1 MKRSL
6 LNEKNINMLTLSNLK
21 KKYRSLFKNIFEIE
35 GLNDSAK
42 NYLLEKLLDTGQIAA
57 FNLNTPKSVDY
68 KELAFGSFVEKGW
81 RWDKSP
87 KLIKPLNEFVDAYY
101 PNKLL
106 IVGEEAVVLKFDFI
120 PRDFIIEY
128 SQRIYDIQK
137 TIDTNLTVHKMPF
150 IIHSTDKKTI
160 AAIKKI
166 LLNERIVAVDD
177 LMFDVIETK
186 APYIIDKLQEYKS
199 EVEAEL
205 LTILGIDN
213 MKYEKKAQ
221 MTSLEIDKNLE
232 EVNSYKELF
241 KVKLELFFK
250 DINEILGH
258 NIRIKEDEFENKED
272 QEDDGSY

>member
-6 LNEKNINMLTLSNLK
+6 LNENNMNMLTLSNLK

-106 IVGEEAVVLKFDFI
+106 IVGEEAVVLKFDFT
-120 PRDFIIEY
+120 PRDFITEY

-232 EVNSYKELF
+232 EINSYKEVF